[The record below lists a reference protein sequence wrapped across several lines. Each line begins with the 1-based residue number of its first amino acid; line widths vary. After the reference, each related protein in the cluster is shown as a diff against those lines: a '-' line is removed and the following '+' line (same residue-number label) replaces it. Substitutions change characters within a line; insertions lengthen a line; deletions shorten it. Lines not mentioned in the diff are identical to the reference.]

1 MGTKELQ
8 SIIKVELNRIGWS
21 IRKFSDE
28 YFIEY
33 NDVDNDDEMEQFFQ
47 KVKKQLGR
55 SSFKNCELLDSYL
68 DFIVQ
73 HPDYCKSRLKPTFA
87 PSDVL
92 SDKMRS
98 RMYDISKELSEAL
111 EVTDL

>member
-1 MGTKELQ
+1 MGTNELQ
-8 SIIKVELNRIGWS
+8 SIIKLELNRIGWS
-21 IRKFSDE
+21 VRKFSDE

-55 SSFKNCELLDSYL
+55 SSFKNSDLLSGYL

-73 HPDYCKSRLKPTFA
+73 HPDYCKSRLKPTFVA
-87 PSDVL
+87 SEAL